1 MAAGA
6 VAPLLG
12 MELINYIK
20 IDNRM
25 KRIEILMNRLN
36 FGVYYP
42 LQCIDNLLQK
52 GCDKMLYVYI
62 NKYKTQQEISKI
74 LKEQKK
80 SKSFVTNISSFC
92 MYNLMDSLVGFSIAI
107 MFLVIT
113 TVPAISDPFDEFLL
127 AINIREPAFLFL
139 GIIGGIISYLP
150 LLYFFLLDDKRKKYF
165 AEFNKEPN
173 REKKKWSAISLV
185 VYIAAWAITIG
196 IRLLLI

>member
-1 MAAGA
+1 MSPT

-42 LQCIDNLLQK
+42 LQCIDNLFQQVL
-52 GCDKMLYVYI
+52 DKMTFAI
-62 NKYKTQQEISKI
+62 AKRIKTPQEMIKYKEEKDKANI
-74 LKEQKK
+74 
-80 SKSFVTNISSFC
+80 FVTNFSAFC
-92 MYNLMDSLVGFSIAI
+92 NYNLIDLFVGFSIAI

-173 REKKKWSAISLV
+173 REKKKWSAITLI

>member
-1 MAAGA
+1 
-6 VAPLLG
+6 
-12 MELINYIK
+12 
-20 IDNRM
+20 M

-42 LQCIDNLLQK
+42 LLCIDNLFQQAL
-52 GCDKMLYVYI
+52 DKMTFAI
-62 NKYKTQQEISKI
+62 AKRIKTPQEIIKYKEEKDKANI
-74 LKEQKK
+74 
-80 SKSFVTNISSFC
+80 FVTNFSAFC
-92 MYNLMDSLVGFSIAI
+92 NYNLIDLFVGFSIVV

-113 TVPAISDPFDEFLL
+113 LTPTISDPFDEFLL

-173 REKKKWSAISLV
+173 SEKKKWSAISLI
-185 VYIAAWAITIG
+185 VYIAAWAITIA
-196 IRLLLI
+196 IRILLG